1 MMNETIEEIRNW
13 ACWSKVRSVIRAA
26 QSSFGTVL
34 DRAYH
39 WLEKRSDHEKITAVV
54 ASFLLLMAADLLL
67 GLHHAW
73 KHVFYLPIWF
83 AAWFLPRRGAVSI
96 ATLASAWLIAS
107 PMLRGESYTVGL
119 ILGLSVALVFFHF
132 GGLSLSYL
140 RQVFDR
146 ESHRARFDSLSGC
159 LNASGFYERAEAKLS
174 ELHEE
179 FKPFAVVYLDLDNFK
194 QLNDTFGHL
203 QGDEALGMIGQ
214 VLREQIRSSDFV
226 ARVGGDEF
234 VIWLNHIGPDLAFL
248 VTRRIHEAVERASKE
263 SNWGFSSSVGC
274 VAFSE
279 VPESVHAALQVADEC
294 MYRAKSTG
302 KSKIVSEMW
311 PSQIGVSRVAPV
323 SSISIR

>member
-1 MMNETIEEIRNW
+1 MNETIEVIRNW
-13 ACWSKVRSVIRAA
+13 TWWSKLRAALRAA
-26 QSSFGTVL
+26 QLSFGNLL

-54 ASFLLLMAADLLL
+54 ASFLLLIAADLLL

-73 KHVFYLPIWF
+73 KHVYYLPIWF
-83 AAWFLPRRGAVSI
+83 AAWFLPRKGAISI
-96 ATLASAWLIAS
+96 AMLASAWITAS

-140 RQVFDR
+140 REVFDR
-146 ESHRARFDSLSGC
+146 ESHRARFNSLTGC
-159 LNASGFYERAEAKLS
+159 LNASGLYEKAEAKLY
-174 ELHEE
+174 ELHDE
-179 FKPFAVVYLDLDNFK
+179 FTPFAVVYLDLDSFK
-194 QLNDTFGHL
+194 QLNDTRGHL
-203 QGDEALGMIGQ
+203 QGDEALKKVGQ
-214 VLREQIRSSDFV
+214 VLRGQIRSSDFV

-263 SNWGFSSSVGC
+263 GNWGFSASVGC

-279 VPESVHAALQVADEC
+279 VPESVHAALHVADEC

-311 PSQIGVSRVAPV
+311 PPNAGTSKAFSEG
-323 SSISIR
+323 SISIR